1 VTAPISSQRFNIA
14 MDPIFF
20 LDTPIIPHYSIYK
33 LSYHIEVSDMNT
45 KKVAITIPA
54 DLVVMI
60 DDISKNQGL
69 SRSKYISIVLQEK
82 ISNEKKQQI
91 KDSYNRVFS
100 DDTIKK
106 EQLQTAIWF
115 DGTGNQGGQ
124 EW

>member
-1 VTAPISSQRFNIA
+1 
-14 MDPIFF
+14 
-20 LDTPIIPHYSIYK
+20 
-33 LSYHIEVSDMNT
+33 MNT
-45 KKVAITIPA
+45 QKVAITIPA

-60 DDISKNQGL
+60 DDISKQMGL
-69 SRSKYISIVLQEK
+69 SRSKYISTVLREK
-82 ISNEKKQQI
+82 VIIEKERQI

-100 DDTIKK
+100 DDSIKK

>member
-1 VTAPISSQRFNIA
+1 
-14 MDPIFF
+14 
-20 LDTPIIPHYSIYK
+20 
-33 LSYHIEVSDMNT
+33 MNT
-45 KKVAITIPA
+45 QKVAITIPI
-54 DLVVMI
+54 DLVLLI
-60 DDISKNQGL
+60 DDISKQLGL

>member
-1 VTAPISSQRFNIA
+1 
-14 MDPIFF
+14 
-20 LDTPIIPHYSIYK
+20 
-33 LSYHIEVSDMNT
+33 MNT
-45 KKVAITIPA
+45 QKVAITIPA
-54 DLVVMI
+54 DLVLMI
-60 DDISKNQGL
+60 DDISKQQGL

-100 DDTIKK
+100 DDSIKE